1 MTSETRGRWI
11 KRIVD
16 LRPGEGP
23 VVFRLFAYLFLIMG
37 AAYLIIPVKMSSV
50 VKTAGPRYLPLI
62 YLGTAVLMSFV
73 ALINTRLLRSPKR
86 GRALVLSLVFFIVS
100 LGFFHLVSTAS
111 AAMSVLF
118 WLWSEI
124 FMTSSVS
131 QFWVLVHDS
140 LSIRQFKR
148 FAGFFVSGGL
158 LGGIAGSLVTF
169 LRPAKASDPF
179 LISAFAL
186 AAGLLV
192 VSRIPSAPAE
202 GAANEPRPAAKTASV
217 KVGYLESF
225 RVVLKNRYL
234 VLLSGM
240 MLTALSVSTIIN
252 LQFMGTLA
260 QVPAFDSKAA
270 MQAFVGKFNFVLL
283 IVSYLLQVLFANKVM
298 RRFGMK
304 ATMFIS
310 PVILAA
316 GALTGFFL
324 PAGLLLA
331 WATTQRCVDKSLTHT
346 LSQSLREILYIPVPL
361 ETKHKA
367 KVFIDLF
374 INKLADAFASVLVL
388 IFGTMLGLTIKQW
401 SFLVLGLILVWGF
414 LNLRIFR
421 EYVGIVKKNL
431 TIKWPD
437 ADKLVFDQ
445 IDVDATKLVFDTL
458 ESKQRSSVL
467 YAMNLMDLIKKDKL
481 SPELKRIIAGKSSEV
496 RAGALDTLLDVSRE
510 TQSPDWEDVV
520 DDKELGQEV
529 QEILSLG
536 VYQDLMKE
544 QVQKITEDQSDKAVV
559 SQMEI
564 AKALGMMAPDSPLVH
579 NLAKLLR
586 HDSPEVVRY
595 ALESAGRQ
603 KKREFVP
610 LIMAHLTR
618 PATSQAATRALLE
631 YGDKIAGTLKDY
643 LADESEDLKL
653 RRSLPEILAQMK
665 TQRAA
670 NMLMRV
676 LRTRAVDVQAEV
688 IEALVRVRS
697 WNPSLVFGEDEVG
710 FEVGASV
717 RKACILVLELFANR
731 KDSQKAVL
739 AAEHESALARTLKQI
754 FGLLSLVYPSEDVMR
769 AYQNYREGT
778 KRSMDYAL
786 ELLENMLKRDVKEA
800 LLPLLEERPLD
811 EKAAV
816 CRKILKTLEKRP
828 DPGARI

>member
-1 MTSETRGRWI
+1 MTQERRGRWA

-73 ALINTRLLRSPKR
+73 ALVNTRLLRSPKR

-100 LGFFHLVSTAS
+100 LGFFHLVSTTS

-148 FAGFFVSGGL
+148 FAGFLVSGGL

-169 LRPAKASDPF
+169 LRPAQASDPF
-179 LISAFAL
+179 LLCAFAL
-186 AAGLLV
+186 AVGLFV
-192 VSRIPSAPAE
+192 VSRVPSMPAE
-202 GAANEPRPAAKTASV
+202 GVREESRPAAKTAPA

-225 RVVLKNRYL
+225 RLVLKNRYL

-260 QVPAFDSKAA
+260 QVPAFKSKAA

-283 IVSYLLQVLFANKVM
+283 IVSYLLQVLLANRIMK
-298 RRFGMK
+298 RFGMK

-316 GALTGFFL
+316 GALTGFLL
-324 PAGLLLA
+324 PSLLA
-331 WATTQRCVDKSLTHT
+331 WATFQRCADKSLTHT
-346 LSQSLREILYIPVPL
+346 LSQSLREILYIPVPP

-388 IFGTMLGLTIKQW
+388 VFGTMLGLKIKQW
-401 SFLVLGLILVWGF
+401 SFLVLALILVWGI

-510 TQSPDWEDVV
+510 TQSADWEDVI
-520 DDKELGQEV
+520 DDKEIGQEV

-536 VYQDLMKE
+536 VYQDLMRE

-579 NLAKLLR
+579 NLAKLLKQ
-586 HDSPEVVRY
+586 DSPEVVRY

-610 LIMAHLTR
+610 LILAHLTR
-618 PATSQAATRALLE
+618 PAASQAATRALLE

-676 LRTRAVDVQAEV
+676 LRTRAVDVQAEI

-697 WNPSLVFGEDEVG
+697 WNPSLVFDEDEVG
-710 FEVGASV
+710 LEVGALV

-731 KDSQKAVL
+731 KDAQKAVL
-739 AAEHESALARTLKQI
+739 TAEHESALARTLKQI

-800 LLPLLEERPLD
+800 LLPLLEERSLD
-811 EKAAV
+811 EKAAI

-828 DPGARI
+828 DPGARG